1 MNANP
6 QTTSPEELKDWI
18 TSGAQI
24 VVLDVRSAAEFETL
38 HIKGSYNVPL
48 PLLAEHTE
56 ELAKKL
62 DTKVV
67 LVCQS
72 GVRATEAKTKLASAG
87 FSEAHVLDG
96 GVPAYHQAGGE
107 TIEGSKRWALERQV
121 RMVAGSLVVAGL
133 AGGKFLSPQLR
144 TVAGVI
150 GAGLTF
156 SAATNTC
163 AMGKALSMMPWNK
176 TGNEPTRESVIAQLP
191 VGRS

>member
-1 MNANP
+1 MNTNP
-6 QTTSPEELKDWI
+6 QNTSPEELKDWI
-18 TSGAQI
+18 ASGAQI

-56 ELAKKL
+56 ELASKL

-176 TGNEPTRESVIAQLP
+176 TGNDPTRESVIAQLP